1 MAGMDQKDFFAL
13 IVVNGSCMVKAGF
26 TGYVS
31 PRSFSLR
38 SVCRPVMFGI
48 MADMDQ
54 KVCCETALVVGIG
67 IGLYMAGF
75 AGFFTSRSVPFPGV
89 QAQMLGI
96 MAGMNRKDFFVF

>member
-31 PRSFSLR
+31 PRAFSLW

-48 MADMDQ
+48 MADVDQ

-67 IGLYMAGF
+67 SGLYMAGF
-75 AGFFTSRSVPFPGV
+75 AGFFTSR
-89 QAQMLGI
+89 
-96 MAGMNRKDFFVF
+96 